1 MMEFE
6 VQTVVLDFLAF
17 CGMLLACL
25 LAQSTLKRDFCLIE
39 WLTSLDRNT
48 IKLTGHAMRIPAV
61 LAALLTTAALIVPAQ
76 AGNVRGVVEIFTSQ
90 GCSSCPPADRAF
102 GAVTN
107 QAGVLGLA
115 WHVDYWDYLGWR
127 DTFSSAQATA
137 RQAAY
142 GKGSFTPE
150 VIVNG
155 SRVISQSSSSGAIAS
170 ALGGSLPVN
179 VSISGGKV
187 NVGAGSGHAN
197 LVLVK
202 FYRSKTVAIQRGE
215 NAGKSVSYQHP
226 VIGSRQIGSW
236 NGKAMTLDLGGECGG
251 GVGCAVLLQIGVGRI
266 LGAATL

>member
-1 MMEFE
+1 MRFKA
-6 VQTVVLDFLAF
+6 VLAT
-17 CGMLLACL
+17 LLAC
-25 LAQSTLKRDFCLIE
+25 
-39 WLTSLDRNT
+39 
-48 IKLTGHAMRIPAV
+48 
-61 LAALLTTAALIVPAQ
+61 AATLTTHAV

-102 GAVTN
+102 SAVTSRN
-107 QAGVLGLA
+107 GVLGLA

-137 RQAAY
+137 RQANY
-142 GKGSFTPE
+142 GKGSYTPE

-155 SRVISQSSSSGAIAS
+155 STVISQSSSSGAIAS
-170 ALGGSLPVN
+170 ALHGSLPVN
-179 VSISGGKV
+179 VSIKSNGKNYVV

-215 NAGKSVSYQHP
+215 NAGKNVTYHHP
-226 VIGSRQIGSW
+226 VIGSRRIGAW
-236 NGKAMTLDLGGECGG
+236 NGQALSHALKSGECGG
-251 GVGCAVLLQIGVGRI
+251 GTGCAILLQVGVGRI